1 MKTNEEIK
9 KLEQVA
15 RQVRKD
21 IIEMLAQA
29 GSGHSGGSLSACDI
43 MVALYFSVMRHNP
56 QNPQW
61 RERDRFILSK
71 GHSCPAMYACLA
83 RAGYFSLEEL
93 KTLRKLEILGLFLK
107 EHGYRF
113 LKGRDGKQ
121 AITKVK
127 EEKPE
132 IAILDLAM
140 PRASE
145 MEFSVE

>member
-9 KLEQVA
+9 KLEQMA

-29 GSGHSGGSLSACDI
+29 GSGH
-43 MVALYFSVMRHNP
+43 FSVMRHNP
-56 QNPQW
+56 QNRQW
-61 RERDRFILSK
+61 RERGRFILSR

-83 RAGYFSLEEL
+83 RAGYFPLEGL
-93 KTLRKLEILGLFLK
+93 KAPRKLEILGLFLK

-113 LKGRDGKQ
+113 LEARDGKQ

-127 EEKPE
+127 EDKPE
-132 IAILDLAM
+132 IAILDLGM
-140 PRASE
+140 PRASG